1 MLLCK
6 SFSLSFSGL
15 QPLPEESIN
24 LLDPAAVEND
34 LDSTYNTASF
44 LYQKPDKAIIMRV
57 AFHYLF
63 AVSVLTIYGGQV

>member
-1 MLLCK
+1 
-6 SFSLSFSGL
+6 LSFSGL

-44 LYQKPDKAIIMRV
+44 LYQKPDKVIIMRV